1 MIHIL
6 KSLFKTTLVFLLVL
20 TCSVALS
27 MPSQA
32 APNRDSR
39 LPGGDAITEGD
50 AILRYALPIDNPTI
64 FKIQGDI
71 ESIIAPI
78 RGRRWSAASSS
89 LSEASFFLSTRS
101 EDILASIS
109 ESRRSEAQGILEQ
122 LASDLNTLRD
132 RVAEQD
138 KTAAFT
144 IQKTCLSEVETL
156 ENLMV
161 QGFPY
166 EVPSEY
172 SALPQLKGRAT
183 VEIETEQG
191 TLTAVI
197 DGYNAPV
204 TAGNFVDLV
213 SKGFYD
219 GLPIT
224 RAEESYVLQLGDP
237 PGPEDGFID
246 PKTGEDRTIPLEIRV
261 QGEVE
266 PVYGFTLE
274 EIGLYREDPVLPFS
288 AYGTLGMARPD
299 NDPNGGSSQFFFFL
313 FEPELTPAGL
323 NLLDGR
329 YAVFGYV
336 VEGKEVLRDLKKGDR
351 ITSMKVVKGAENL
364 VPGQTS

>member
-1 MIHIL
+1 MIHSL
-6 KSLFKTTLVFLLVL
+6 KSLFKATLVFVLLL
-20 TCSVALS
+20 TCWVGLS
-27 MPSQA
+27 SPTQA
-32 APNRDSR
+32 APNRESR

-50 AILRYALPIDNPTI
+50 ALLRYALPIDNPTI

-71 ESIIAPI
+71 ESIVAPI

-89 LSEASFFLSTRS
+89 LSEASFLVSTRS
-101 EDILASIS
+101 EKILASIP
-109 ESRRSEAQGILEQ
+109 ESRHSEAQAVLDQ
-122 LASDLNTLRD
+122 LSADLNTLRD
-132 RVAEQD
+132 QVAEQD
-138 KTAAFT
+138 KMAAFAT
-144 IQKTCLSEVETL
+144 QKSCLSEVDVL

-166 EVPSEY
+166 EVPSDY

-183 VEIETEQG
+183 VEIETEKG
-191 TLTAVI
+191 TLTVVV

-213 SKGFYD
+213 SRGFYD

-224 RAEESYVLQLGDP
+224 RAEEFYVLQLGDP
-237 PGPEDGFID
+237 PGPEEGFVD
-246 PKTGEDRTIPLEIRV
+246 PDTGEERTIPLEIRV
-261 QGEVE
+261 QSE
-266 PVYGFTLE
+266 PEPIYEFTLE

-299 NDPNGGSSQFFFFL
+299 DDPNGGSSQFFFFL

-329 YAVFGYV
+329 YAGFGYV
-336 VEGKEVLRDLKKGDR
+336 VEGEEVLPELKKGDR
-351 ITSMKVVKGAENL
+351 IISMKVIEGAENL
-364 VPGQTS
+364 VPGQSS

>member
-6 KSLFKTTLVFLLVL
+6 KSLFKTTLVCLLVL
-20 TCSVALS
+20 TCWVGLS
-27 MPSQA
+27 TPTQA
-32 APNRDSR
+32 APDRESR
-39 LPGGDAITEGD
+39 LPGGNAITEGD
-50 AILRYALPIDNPTI
+50 AILRYALPIDNDTI

-78 RGRRWSAASSS
+78 RGRRWGAATSS
-89 LSEASFFLSTRS
+89 LSEASFLLSTRN
-101 EDILASIS
+101 EKILASIA
-109 ESRRSEAQGILEQ
+109 EDRRSEAQEVLEQ
-122 LASDLNTLRD
+122 LSTDLNILREQ
-132 RVAEQD
+132 VAEQD
-138 KTAAFT
+138 KTAAFET
-144 IQKTCLSEVETL
+144 QKSCLFEVETL

-172 SALPQLKGRAT
+172 SALPQLKGRAA
-183 VEIETEQG
+183 VEIETEKG
-191 TLTAVI
+191 SLTVVV

-213 SKGFYD
+213 SRGFYD

-224 RAEESYVLQLGDP
+224 RADEFYVLQLGDP
-237 PGPEDGFID
+237 PGPENGFVD
-246 PKTGEDRTIPLEIRV
+246 PATGEERTIPLEIRV
-261 QGEVE
+261 QSEVE
-266 PVYGFTLE
+266 PIYEFTLE
-274 EIGLYREDPVLPFS
+274 EIGLYREQPVLPFS

-323 NLLDGR
+323 NLLDGE

-336 VEGKEVLRDLKKGDR
+336 VDGEDVLPELKKGDR
-351 ITSMKVVKGAENL
+351 ITSMKVIEGMENFL
-364 VPGQTS
+364 PG